1 MKLYDEEGISKARS
15 CRAKAKKGYLQQLEV
30 LMCKQFPNTDIR
42 AEPHMNSKVHVWK
55 KYYGT
60 LLGMMGKSGLGWDD
74 TRCMIDPSARSM
86 RYKSWSYF
94 PAWCEIFGKDQ
105 ENGEVTHDV
114 NETEN
119 LSDNVTEIE
128 LVDCYVPTA
137 EWCPDLG
144 YVGNDNA
151 FFGDNQANVEANVN
165 STASNK
171 KCMSSTK
178 NRKPHQDAQD
188 DGLATA
194 VFTFCETTNKRL
206 GEWSKKY
213 FVDYD
218 EVSIRSTIFKAVGRV
233 PGIDMNDQILISDR
247 LVDNPKKMDLFFRLP
262 DEARACMV
270 GLMLNGKY

>member
-1 MKLYDEEGISKARS
+1 
-15 CRAKAKKGYLQQLEV
+15 
-30 LMCKQFPNTDIR
+30 MCKQFPNTDIR
-42 AEPHMNSKVHVWK
+42 SESHIKSKIHVWK

-60 LLGMMGKSGLGWDD
+60 LLGMIGKSGLGWDD
-74 TRCMIDPSARSM
+74 TRCMVIVKSQDVWMNIASARSM

-94 PAWCEIFGKDQ
+94 PTWREIFGKDQ

-151 FFGDNQANVEANVN
+151 FVGDNQANVEANVN
-165 STASNK
+165 STTSNK
-171 KCMSSTK
+171 KCTSSNK

-188 DGLATA
+188 DGLATT

-206 GEWSKKY
+206 GEWSKKH

-218 EVSIRSTIFKAVGRV
+218 EVSIRSTIFKAIGRV
-233 PGIDMNDQILISDR
+233 PEIDMNDQILISDR
-247 LVDNPKKMDLFFRLP
+247 LVYNPKKMDLFFSLP
-262 DEARACMV
+262 EEARACMV